1 MGYESEN
8 TNVIFLYLAEVNKG
22 NLFVIIQPEEE
33 SVFEKKP
40 VLT

>member
-8 TNVIFLYLAEVNKG
+8 TNVIFLYLEVNKG

-33 SVFEKKP
+33 SVFEKEP